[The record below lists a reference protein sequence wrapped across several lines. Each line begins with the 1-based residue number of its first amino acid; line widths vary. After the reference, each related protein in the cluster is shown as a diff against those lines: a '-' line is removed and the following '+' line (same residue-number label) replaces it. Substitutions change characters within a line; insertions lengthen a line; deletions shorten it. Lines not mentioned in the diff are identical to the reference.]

1 MIYKVLGDFVNKPVE
16 ITADEKSHTSP
27 VISEN
32 PRVPPENP
40 IKNTRD
46 ASPSPCAEQPGEL
59 GDYLAFLESQKA
71 DAEGVIGAV
80 VMNCNP
86 FTLGHRYLIERALA
100 ECGFLY
106 VFVVEEDK
114 SEYSFEDRL
123 ALAEEGV
130 SDLRD
135 VKVLPSGKFII
146 STLTLPEYFEKSK
159 EIAIDATYDIETF
172 ARHIAPA
179 LNISKR
185 FAGDEPT
192 CYITR
197 QYNQAMKDMLPKHGI
212 EFVVFK
218 RKEFEGIPVS
228 ASAVRKLVKEG
239 KYEDIKNLVPE
250 ATYEFLKG
258 QETGISQSKPKHSK
272 RVF

>member
-1 MIYKVLGDFVNKPVE
+1 MIYKILGNFINKPVE
-16 ITADEKSHTSP
+16 TAANEKSHT
-27 VISEN
+27 
-32 PRVPPENP
+32 PPI
-40 IKNTRD
+40 IKECARALPESQSKNVRD
-46 ASPSPCAEQPGEL
+46 TSPCAEQPTEL
-59 GDYLAFLESQKA
+59 GDYLSFLETKKT
-71 DAEGVIGAV
+71 DAEGTIGAV

-86 FTLGHRYLIERALA
+86 FTLGHRYLIERASA

-114 SEYSFEDRL
+114 SEYSFKDRI
-123 ALAEEGV
+123 ALVEKGV
-130 SDLRD
+130 SDIHN

-159 EIAIDATYDIETF
+159 EITIDATYDIETF

-192 CYITR
+192 SYITR
-197 QYNQAMKDMLPKHGI
+197 QYNQAMRDILPNHGI

-218 RKEFEGIPVS
+218 RKEFEGVPIS
-228 ASAVRKLVKEG
+228 ASTVRELVKEG
-239 KYEDIKNLVPE
+239 KYEDIKNLVP
-250 ATYEFLKG
+250 AFTYEFLR
-258 QETGISQSKPKHSK
+258 E
-272 RVF
+272 RR

>member
-1 MIYKVLGDFVNKPVE
+1 L
-16 ITADEKSHTSP
+16 S
-27 VISEN
+27 
-32 PRVPPENP
+32 
-40 IKNTRD
+40 
-46 ASPSPCAEQPGEL
+46 CAKRPGEL
-59 GDYLAFLESQKA
+59 GDYLVFLESQKA
-71 DAEGVIGAV
+71 DAEGTIGAV

-114 SEYSFEDRL
+114 SEYSFKDRL
-123 ALAEEGV
+123 ALAEKGV
-130 SDLRD
+130 SDLSG

-146 STLTLPEYFEKSK
+146 STLTLPEYFEKNK
-159 EIAIDATYDIETF
+159 EITIDATYDIETF

-179 LNISKR
+179 LNISMR
-185 FAGDEPT
+185 FAGEEPT

-197 QYNQAMKDMLPKHGI
+197 QYNQAMKDILPKHGI

-228 ASAVRKLVKEG
+228 ASTVRKFVKEG
-239 KYEDIKNLVPE
+239 KYENIKSLVPKS
-250 ATYEFLKG
+250 TYELVIEHGKG
-258 QETGISQSKPKHSK
+258 LQII
-272 RVF
+272 R

>member
-1 MIYKVLGDFVNKPVE
+1 MIYKVLNNLGNKPV
-16 ITADEKSHTSP
+16 DEKTHTST
-27 VISEN
+27 VIRESV
-32 PRVPPENP
+32 RVVPENQS
-40 IKNTRD
+40 KNVRD
-46 ASPSPCAEQPGEL
+46 ALPRTERPDEL
-59 GDYLAFLESQKA
+59 DDYLAFLESQKVNV
-71 DAEGVIGAV
+71 EGTTGAV

-86 FTLGHRYLIERALA
+86 FTLGHRYLIERAAA

-123 ALAEEGV
+123 TLVEKCV
-130 SDLRD
+130 SNIRN

-159 EIAIDATYDIETF
+159 EVTIDATYDIETF

-179 LNISKR
+179 LNISRR

-197 QYNQAMKDMLPKHGI
+197 QYNQAMKDILPKYGI
-212 EFVVFK
+212 EFVVFQ
-218 RKEFEGIPVS
+218 RKEFNGIPVS
-228 ASAVRKLVKEG
+228 ASTVRKLVKEG

-250 ATYEFLKG
+250 STYEFLIEMRG
-258 QETGISQSKPKHSK
+258 GDI
-272 RVF
+272 